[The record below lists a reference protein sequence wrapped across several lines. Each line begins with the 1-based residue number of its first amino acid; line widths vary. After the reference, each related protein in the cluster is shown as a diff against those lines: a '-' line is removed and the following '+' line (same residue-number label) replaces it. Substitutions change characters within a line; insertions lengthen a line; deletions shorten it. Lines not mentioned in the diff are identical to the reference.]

1 MIRLWRQK
9 KRLKSKG
16 GGKVGVSLV
25 AKVREE
31 VNQAEVALEEVAV
44 DSKEMVEVMVRD
56 HHTAH

>member
-1 MIRLWRQK
+1 M
-9 KRLKSKG
+9 
-16 GGKVGVSLV
+16 GVSLV